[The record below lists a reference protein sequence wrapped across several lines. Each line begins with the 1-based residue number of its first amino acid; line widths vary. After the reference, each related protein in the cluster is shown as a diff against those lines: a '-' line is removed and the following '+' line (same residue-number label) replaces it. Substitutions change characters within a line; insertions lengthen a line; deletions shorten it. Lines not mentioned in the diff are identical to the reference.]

1 VKSDVTIEDLA
12 TRIVQEA
19 PAIDRVVLEELLSQ
33 LDTIGSPLAQTIA
46 RVYELVDG
54 GQIAAAIA
62 LPHLA
67 MACATLC
74 DSRMTLREH
83 AAAQYEI
90 ETLLPV
96 PPTDRPVLS
105 EPDVPLTSL
114 TRGPRSRT

>member
-1 VKSDVTIEDLA
+1 VSIEALA

-19 PAIDRVVLEELLSQ
+19 PAIDRVVLEELLSL
-33 LDTIGSPLAQTIA
+33 LDGSPLAQTIA
-46 RVYELVDG
+46 RVYKLVAVE
-54 GQIAAAIA
+54 QISAAIA

-74 DSRMTLREH
+74 DPRSTEREY

-96 PPTDRPVLS
+96 PPAERPSV
-105 EPDVPLTSL
+105 PDVPLTSL
-114 TRGPRSRT
+114 TRGPRHRT